1 MNAGVTVRVVSSTRP
16 LTRVGNKTLKIKAG
30 ASDAVNVLTG
40 AYNPFPDSSLTV
52 ISCKADDAAKLTI
65 AGCDASGNITIA
77 VASDVGASTNTV
89 LVTVQDGTKSKDRE
103 VTASITVSVI
113 DKPEPPLL
121 SPVAGEPQDS
131 AVSLTWTPGAANGSP
146 ITNYKVSWTGA
157 VTGEKDCGTVTSCQ
171 VTGLKNGKTY
181 SFTVAARNASAG
193 PSRPPPSKPHR
204 TRCRPLPPML
214 RSQVAIK
221 PPR

>member
-1 MNAGVTVRVVSSTRP
+1 MSRRARTPKTVDLTALTHAPSGVYDDEKQYTYSGGSSSSRQITANLSRSGSLQVSATKDAAPGTTASIPVQIAYGAGTVNAGVTVRVVSSTRP

-121 SPVAGEPQDS
+121 SP
-131 AVSLTWTPGAANGSP
+131 
-146 ITNYKVSWTGA
+146 
-157 VTGEKDCGTVTSCQ
+157 
-171 VTGLKNGKTY
+171 
-181 SFTVAARNASAG
+181 
-193 PSRPPPSKPHR
+193 
-204 TRCRPLPPML
+204 
-214 RSQVAIK
+214 
-221 PPR
+221 